1 MTNTP
6 RDHELQ
12 QRFERQ
18 RESLLSQARPFDDVL
33 SRGRLRKKRPS
44 LRRPAAAG
52 VAAVLMV
59 VVVLVGTRVL
69 RDETPPAT
77 ADVSPH
83 SLDLGAV
90 TWRGPTDFLLETPG
104 REFLLSVPTI
114 SAIRTGSPDSTARPT
129 ETVGRG
135 GSGP

>member
-1 MTNTP
+1 MMNTP

-18 RESLLSQARPFDDVL
+18 RESALSQARPFDDVV
-33 SRGRLRKKRPS
+33 SRGRLRRQRPS

-59 VVVLVGTRVL
+59 VVLVATRVL
-69 RDETPPAT
+69 ADDSPPAT
-77 ADVSPH
+77 ADVSPN

-90 TWRGPTDFLLETPG
+90 TWRGPTDFLLDTPG

-114 SAIRTGSPDSTARPT
+114 SATRTGSRDSTARPT
-129 ETVGRG
+129 EAVGRG